1 MKGHQRA
8 WRTCFRTPQHGA
20 FNRYSIPILPI
31 AALLILLTS
40 AVAARAEELLLPLLR
55 SQMGEEA
62 SAQKQVVEELR
73 RLPTTQ
79 SLELVRINTNALR
92 AASTQLSIPNLS
104 TITLSKSYDNV
115 TDPTNFTWY
124 GTLTGIPGQAT
135 LVVHNNN
142 VTGSIQDGATFY
154 RIEPVGNG
162 VHALI
167 KVDRERFPPEA
178 PPILEHRE
186 QRGDVPAAV
195 ITPHASKSD
204 APPSACAWS
213 SHPNGPCPVG
223 VLVAYTAAAR
233 KGVAD
238 IAGLIQLAVAQTN
251 QSFKNSNINI
261 KLYLSDSRDLEYSE
275 SGEHK
280 SPEESL
286 SWMTKIVTDF
296 AKNSEVQNW
305 RDTSGADV
313 SGTDHR
319 QGPQLL
325 WSGLSRAQRVDG
337 LRGGVL

>member
-1 MKGHQRA
+1 M
-8 WRTCFRTPQHGA
+8 
-20 FNRYSIPILPI
+20 
-31 AALLILLTS
+31 
-40 AVAARAEELLLPLLR
+40 
-55 SQMGEEA
+55 
-62 SAQKQVVEELR
+62 
-73 RLPTTQ
+73 
-79 SLELVRINTNALR
+79 
-92 AASTQLSIPNLS
+92 
-104 TITLSKSYDNV
+104 
-115 TDPTNFTWY
+115 
-124 GTLTGIPGQAT
+124 
-135 LVVHNNN
+135 
-142 VTGSIQDGATFY
+142 
-154 RIEPVGNG
+154 
-162 VHALI
+162 HALI

-261 KLYLSDSRDLEYSE
+261 KLYLSDSRDLRIPNPERT
-275 SGEHK
+275 K

-296 AKNSEVQNW
+296 AKTA
-305 RDTSGADV
+305 RCRIGGHTGADV
-313 SGTDHR
+313 A
-319 QGPQLL
+319 GP
-325 WSGLSRAQRVDG
+325 SIDKDPNFCGLGYRAERVDG

>member
-8 WRTCFRTPQHGA
+8 WRTSFRTPQHGA

-55 SQMGEEA
+55 NQMGEEA

-115 TDPTNFTWY
+115 T
-124 GTLTGIPGQAT
+124 
-135 LVVHNNN
+135 
-142 VTGSIQDGATFY
+142 GSIQDGATFY

-178 PPILEHRE
+178 PSILEHRE

-204 APPSACAWS
+204 APPSACAS
-213 SHPNGPCPVG
+213 SSQPNGPCPVG

-233 KGVAD
+233 KGAED

-275 SGEHK
+275 SGKHE

-286 SWMTKIVTDF
+286 SWMTKIGPILLKT
-296 AKNSEVQNW
+296 A
-305 RDTSGADV
+305 RCRIGA
-313 SGTDHR
+313 THLEPMCR
-319 QGPQLL
+319 Y
-325 WSGLSRAQRVDG
+325 
-337 LRGGVL
+337 